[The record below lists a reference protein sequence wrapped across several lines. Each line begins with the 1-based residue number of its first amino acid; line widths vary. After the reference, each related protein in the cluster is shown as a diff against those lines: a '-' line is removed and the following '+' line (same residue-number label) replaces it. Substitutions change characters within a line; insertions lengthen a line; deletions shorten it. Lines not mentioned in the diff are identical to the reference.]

1 MFLDAKQLSFVAT
14 FLGLVAQWIEQQISN
29 LSVKS
34 SNLFKFTILM
44 LRETLVTKNKVVMF
58 LQLPTF

>member
-1 MFLDAKQLSFVAT
+1 MFLDAKQLSFVTT

-34 SNLFKFTILM
+34 SNLFKFTTVKL
-44 LRETLVTKNKVVMF
+44 LVKLKMK
-58 LQLPTF
+58 

>member
-1 MFLDAKQLSFVAT
+1 MFFDAKQLSFVTT

-34 SNLFKFTILM
+34 SNLFKFTIGVSLIPVSN
-44 LRETLVTKNKVVMF
+44 LELLT
-58 LQLPTF
+58 QQ